1 MLALVIFAFGY
12 GARVSTFSV
21 LSSWVNKEHSARFY
35 GIVAVIE
42 NLGVLA
48 GEPTLQN
55 VFAATLDFSGVWRGT
70 PFFCTAVRSP
80 VKLLRVCKAD
90 SLSACIQLQQP
101 SLGLFGYR
109 FHTAIKVEST
119 TTFDPL
125 LARARV
131 ETGGFRLLA
140 ESFGNGYH
148 SIVVPYLGNR

>member
-21 LSSWVNKEHSARFY
+21 LSSWVDKEHSARVY

-48 GEPTLQN
+48 GEPTLQI

-80 VKLLRVCKAD
+80 VIVLRVWKAD
-90 SLSACIQLQQP
+90 CFSACMPLQQP
-101 SLGLFGYR
+101 SLGRSDYR
-109 FHTAIKVEST
+109 SLTTSRLDFITFLCFITST
-119 TTFDPL
+119 
-125 LARARV
+125 
-131 ETGGFRLLA
+131 G
-140 ESFGNGYH
+140 
-148 SIVVPYLGNR
+148 